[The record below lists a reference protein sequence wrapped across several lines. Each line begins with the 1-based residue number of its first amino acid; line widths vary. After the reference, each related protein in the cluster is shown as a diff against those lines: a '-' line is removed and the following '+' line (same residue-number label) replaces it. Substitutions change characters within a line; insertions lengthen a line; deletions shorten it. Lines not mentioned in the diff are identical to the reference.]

1 MRPYVTIVKD
11 AFHEA
16 LVSRTMWVLL
26 GIATVFLIGVAPIS
40 IEERGA
46 NLFER
51 GDIRDEI
58 GLIREI
64 NRQAAADKPSPG
76 KQVAA
81 IDAAGKATREETP
94 EATEPPKAPAE
105 GGQAEGEKPEVA
117 TKAFP
122 RSGNAWL
129 ALNAAVVSR
138 KLYDTEA
145 WQDIK
150 LSDEAQE
157 LVEEGVDLLDE
168 EELGR
173 LNRLLLEAAFSRFLN
188 VAQKQTFFGY
198 AVWDFGQMPVNKS
211 FFLATALT
219 LFADYLLG
227 VIGIFVAV
235 LVTSSF
241 VPRTF
246 ETGAI
251 DLLLS
256 KPVSRSLV
264 FLAKFFGG
272 CAFITVIA
280 SYVIVGLY
288 LIAGLRLDYW
298 NHRFLWCIPL
308 LLFLFAIYYSVSA
321 MAGVLWRNAIL
332 SVVMAVMFWFVCW
345 VLGTT
350 MGLFDVMAMSSRK
363 IDRLV
368 GADDQWFASFRRS
381 PTNPQGDF
389 RRWDSATNTWEPTF
403 VRDARGDA
411 AAAAWENRFDALPVY
426 DAKLKRL
433 LAIGNLFQKQSGD
446 FTGPWLFAASAQG
459 GWRQEILGK
468 LSTPV
473 RQLLVRSDGKLL
485 GLASEGIL
493 EIPASGQTLSDA
505 QMKDENAA
513 KSLESNLLDVEAW
526 ALPSAAVASATTT
539 DVVVYDPG
547 RLRLLRLADGKRYEV
562 QASFDVSRAA
572 PCNAD
577 ALAFVGDRVVLG
589 LRDGRVF
596 VFAVKEKSLDL
607 LAEHAPKE
615 KTSIQQVR
623 ITPDVKSFVVRSDDE
638 QVRWYEIDAVS
649 NSSSMPPATAVR
661 SDITAL
667 AMSPDGS
674 FAAAYAF
681 NHVLMLDAEGDVTSR
696 ITPTYDRFEAIYWYL
711 VRPLYLVFPKP
722 GQLGNLTAYFLYGK
736 ETIEVAGDS
745 EVQQQKLDI
754 YTPIWSNLLFLSV
767 MLAIGCWYVSR
778 RDF

>member
-1 MRPYVTIVKD
+1 MRPYATIVKD

-46 NLFER
+46 NRFER
-51 GDIRDEI
+51 DDIRDEL

-81 IDAAGKATREETP
+81 IDAAGKATSKETP
-94 EATEPPKAPAE
+94 QATEPPKTPAE
-105 GGQAEGEKPEVA
+105 REKTEREKTEGDKTEAAPN
-117 TKAFP
+117 AFP

-129 ALNAAVVSR
+129 ALNEAVASR

-145 WQDIK
+145 WTDIK
-150 LSDEAQE
+150 LSDEAE
-157 LVEEGVDLLDE
+157 GLVEEGVDTLDE
-168 EELGR
+168 EKLGR

-188 VAQKQTFFGY
+188 VAQKQAFFGY

-368 GADDQWFASFRRS
+368 GADDQWFASFHRS
-381 PTNPQGDF
+381 PTSPQGDF
-389 RRWDSATNTWEPTF
+389 RRWDSTSNTWAPTF
-403 VRDARGDA
+403 VRDASGDV
-411 AAAAWENRFDALPVY
+411 AAAAWENRFDAMPIY
-426 DAKLKRL
+426 DADSKRL
-433 LAIGNLFQKQSGD
+433 LAIGNLFQQKAGE
-446 FTGPWLFAASAQG
+446 FTGPWLFAASRRADG
-459 GWRQEILGK
+459 GKKYLASSPRRCGSCWSAATANCWGWRPKGFWKSQ
-468 LSTPV
+468 P
-473 RQLLVRSDGKLL
+473 
-485 GLASEGIL
+485 LASHL
-493 EIPASGQTLSDA
+493 P
-505 QMKDENAA
+505 
-513 KSLESNLLDVEAW
+513 KS
-526 ALPSAAVASATTT
+526 
-539 DVVVYDPG
+539 
-547 RLRLLRLADGKRYEV
+547 K
-562 QASFDVSRAA
+562 
-572 PCNAD
+572 
-577 ALAFVGDRVVLG
+577 
-589 LRDGRVF
+589 
-596 VFAVKEKSLDL
+596 
-607 LAEHAPKE
+607 
-615 KTSIQQVR
+615 
-623 ITPDVKSFVVRSDDE
+623 
-638 QVRWYEIDAVS
+638 
-649 NSSSMPPATAVR
+649 
-661 SDITAL
+661 
-667 AMSPDGS
+667 
-674 FAAAYAF
+674 
-681 NHVLMLDAEGDVTSR
+681 
-696 ITPTYDRFEAIYWYL
+696 
-711 VRPLYLVFPKP
+711 
-722 GQLGNLTAYFLYGK
+722 
-736 ETIEVAGDS
+736 
-745 EVQQQKLDI
+745 
-754 YTPIWSNLLFLSV
+754 
-767 MLAIGCWYVSR
+767 
-778 RDF
+778 